1 MFLQI
6 HMQSKIYQFPGAK
19 KADLVYHS
27 TFIIRYPTPMW
38 V

>member
-6 HMQSKIYQFPGAK
+6 HMQSKIYQFPEVN

-27 TFIIRYPTPMW
+27 TFIIR
-38 V
+38 